1 MLSQNQAL
9 STSGYGLK
17 RIPPVMVKKQIK
29 KLTKTAL
36 IKRLKGVKLLTLD
49 VDGVQTDGGLYY
61 TEDGKQLRK
70 FHVHDGVGIKQA
82 MALGVTVAIV
92 TASRTP
98 SIKHR
103 GRILGVQHVLVG
115 VEDKLSVV
123 TGICEAL
130 GIDISEVAHIGDDL
144 NDLPLLQSVGLAL
157 TVANAVPEVL
167 EAVAYITVKEGG
179 SGAVR
184 EISDLLIKA
193 KS

>member
-1 MLSQNQAL
+1 MPIIMA
-9 STSGYGLK
+9 
-17 RIPPVMVKKQIK
+17 KKQIK
-29 KLTKTAL
+29 KLTKPAL
-36 IKRLKGVKLLTLD
+36 IKRLHGIKLLALD
-49 VDGVQTDGGLYY
+49 VDGVQTDGSLYY
-61 TEDGKQLRK
+61 TETGEQLRK

-82 MALGVTVAIV
+82 MAVGVIVAIV

-103 GRILGVQHVLVG
+103 GRTLGVQHVLVG
-115 VEDKLSVV
+115 VKDKLSAV
-123 TGICEAL
+123 TGICEDL

-144 NDLPLLQSVGLAL
+144 NDLPLLQSVGLAI

-167 EAVAYITVKEGG
+167 EAVTYITEKGGG

-184 EISDLLIKA
+184 EVSDLLMKA

>member
-1 MLSQNQAL
+1 MTANQ
-9 STSGYGLK
+9 T
-17 RIPPVMVKKQIK
+17 K

-36 IKRLKGVKLLTLD
+36 IKRLKKIKLLTLD
-49 VDGVQTDGGLYY
+49 VDGVQTDGSLYY
-61 TEDGKQLRK
+61 MENGEQLRK

-82 MALGVTVAIV
+82 MAAGVTVAIV

-103 GRILGVQHVLVG
+103 GRSIGVQHVLVG
-115 VEDKLSVV
+115 VKDKLSAV
-123 TGICEAL
+123 TGICDDL
-130 GIDISEVAHIGDDL
+130 SIDISEVAHIGDDL
-144 NDLPLLQSVGLAL
+144 NDLPLLQSVGVAI

-167 EAVAYITVKEGG
+167 EAVAYITDKEGG

>member
-1 MLSQNQAL
+1 
-9 STSGYGLK
+9 
-17 RIPPVMVKKQIK
+17 
-29 KLTKTAL
+29 
-36 IKRLKGVKLLTLD
+36 
-49 VDGVQTDGGLYY
+49 
-61 TEDGKQLRK
+61 
-70 FHVHDGVGIKQA
+70 
-82 MALGVTVAIV
+82 
-92 TASRTP
+92 
-98 SIKHR
+98 
-103 GRILGVQHVLVG
+103 VLVG